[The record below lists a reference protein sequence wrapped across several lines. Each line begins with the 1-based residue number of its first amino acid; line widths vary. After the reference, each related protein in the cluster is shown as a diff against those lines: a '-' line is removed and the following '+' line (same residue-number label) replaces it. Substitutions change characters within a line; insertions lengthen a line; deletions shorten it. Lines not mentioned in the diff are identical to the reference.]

1 MLIPAQG
8 EHACILLGFITA
20 HTSPS
25 LVQCLAAGSYI
36 AHREA
41 ESDELRPF
49 AAHVTEC
56 IHRIRLT
63 LRSQGPSLGAPETFP
78 ESVSPVVIQF
88 HSLTLLISRAHFH
101 FNPHPSHHL
110 QFVGYTFTDSSHSG
124 DVCTVPSVLSG
135 LLGPTCACT
144 FFHCGGHTCVHD

>member
-1 MLIPAQG
+1 MLSV
-8 EHACILLGFITA
+8 LTA

-78 ESVSPVVIQF
+78 ESVSPVAVQF
-88 HSLTLLISRAHFH
+88 HSLSLLISRAHFH
-101 FNPHPSHHL
+101 FSAHPSHHL
-110 QFVGYTFTDSSHSG
+110 QFVNYTFTDSSHSR
-124 DVCTVPSVLSG
+124 DVCMMPSVPSG
-135 LLGPTCACT
+135 LLGPTHMHAPSFIVVAT
-144 FFHCGGHTCVHD
+144 RTYVHD